1 MTPTLGPLPPDAPLA
16 AEGVSGVTGVTGNT
30 GNTALHAHTGQAHG
44 LWHCGCCGLVSQAR
58 PDTGE
63 ARRCPR
69 CLLALH
75 DRKPDSLQRTWA
87 YLLASV
93 LLYIPANLLPVMG
106 TASVLGQFEHTILGG
121 IVELWH
127 AQAYEL
133 AVIVFVASIAVPL
146 LKMAALALLAFTA
159 QYGLHWRQQERSAL
173 YRLLEAVG
181 HWSMLD
187 VFVVVS
193 LVGMVQFGAFA
204 TVRPEV
210 GLLAFG
216 GVVIA
221 TMLASSS
228 FDPRLL
234 WPPGPAPSVKGPSLR
249 WLGRLSLLQ
258 RLAQRRAAI
267 HE

>member
-1 MTPTLGPLPPDAPLA
+1 MTPTWDALPPDTALA
-16 AEGVSGVTGVTGNT
+16 AQDVTSGE
-30 GNTALHAHTGQAHG
+30 ALHAHTGQAHG
-44 LWHCGCCGLVSQAR
+44 LWHCGCCGLVSRAR

-63 ARRCPR
+63 TRRCPR

-146 LKMAALALLAFTA
+146 LKMAALGLLAFTA
-159 QYGLHWRQQERSAL
+159 QYGLHWRQQERAAL

>member
-1 MTPTLGPLPPDAPLA
+1 MTPQTDASSA
-16 AEGVSGVTGVTGNT
+16 APAVRQGALQTMD
-30 GNTALHAHTGQAHG
+30 LHAHTGQAQG

-63 ARRCPR
+63 TRRCPR
-69 CLLALH
+69 CLMALH

-87 YLLASV
+87 YLSAAV
-93 LLYIPANLLPVMG
+93 LLYIPANVLPVMG
-106 TASVLGQFEHTILGG
+106 TDSVLGKFEHTILGG

-127 AQAYEL
+127 AQSYEL
-133 AVIVFVASIAVPL
+133 AVIVFIASIAVPI
-146 LKMAALALLAFTA
+146 LKMAALSLLALSA
-159 QYGLHWRQQERSAL
+159 LQGSHWRQLERARL
-173 YRLLEAVG
+173 YRLLETVG

-204 TVRPEV
+204 SVRPEV

-228 FDPRLL
+228 FDARLL
-234 WPPGPAPSVKGPSLR
+234 WPPGAPSPSAPRWLR
-249 WLGRLSLLQ
+249 WLTRWGLLK
-258 RLAQRRAAI
+258 RRTV
-267 HE
+267 HEVVNHG

>member
-1 MTPTLGPLPPDAPLA
+1 MSSLPAQANPAGNGAA
-16 AEGVSGVTGVTGNT
+16 AELS
-30 GNTALHAHTGQAHG
+30 LHDGTGQAQG

-58 PDTGE
+58 ADTGQT
-63 ARRCPR
+63 RRCPR
-69 CLLALH
+69 CLMALH

-87 YLLASV
+87 YLSAAV
-93 LLYIPANLLPVMG
+93 LLYIPANVLPVMG
-106 TASVLGQFEHTILGG
+106 TASVLGKFEHTILGG

-127 AQAYEL
+127 AESFEL
-133 AVIVFVASIAVPL
+133 AIIVFIASIAVPI
-146 LKMAALALLAFTA
+146 LKMAALALLAVTA
-159 QYGLHWRQQERSAL
+159 QHGSDWRQLERARL
-173 YRLLEAVG
+173 YRLLETVG

-204 TVRPEV
+204 SVRPEA

-234 WPPGPAPSVKGPSLR
+234 WPPGPPPVALHPSLR
-249 WLGRLSLLQ
+249 WLARWGLFRRLTI
-258 RLAQRRAAI
+258 RRAAV

>member
-1 MTPTLGPLPPDAPLA
+1 MTPSLGPLPPDSAFAP
-16 AEGVSGVTGVTGNT
+16 EGVGGVTGDK
-30 GNTALHAHTGQAHG
+30 ALHAHTGQAHG

-63 ARRCPR
+63 TRRCPR

-75 DRKPDSLQRTWA
+75 DRKPDSLERTWA

-146 LKMAALALLAFTA
+146 LKMAELALLAFTA
-159 QYGLHWRQQERSAL
+159 QHGLHWRQQERAAL

-249 WLGRLSLLQ
+249 WLGRWSLLQ
-258 RLAQRRAAI
+258 RLARRRAAI